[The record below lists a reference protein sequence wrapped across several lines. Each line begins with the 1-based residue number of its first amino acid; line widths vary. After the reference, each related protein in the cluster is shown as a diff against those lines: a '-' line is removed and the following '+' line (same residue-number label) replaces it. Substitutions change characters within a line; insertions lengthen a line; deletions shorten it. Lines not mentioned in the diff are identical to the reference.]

1 MYIRRCIVDTAGAF
15 DTNQH
20 KYNSLRKIQNCDVY
34 WSDDGTLVLVTTRS
48 WKNHLLEITDPCEEE
63 SPFNEVVLTAH
74 NREDLLR
81 LLSE

>member
-1 MYIRRCIVDTAGAF
+1 MYVRRCIVDTAGSF
-15 DTNQH
+15 DANQH
-20 KYNSLRKIQNCDVY
+20 NYNSLRKIQNCDVY

-48 WKNHLLEITDPCEEE
+48 WKNHLLEITGPCEEG
-63 SPFNEVVLTAH
+63 SPLDEVVLAAH